1 MRGNALRGIPLA
13 PAAVNTV
20 QSNGYF
26 CQLLRQLPEL
36 PFDHDFWIS
45 LTAFATI
52 ASPNPAARFDEFL
65 DQRGVLIPEALA
77 KWPLAARTE
86 FPDLLRKASA
96 AHSGAGDRPS
106 GKRELWSPADNGAD
120 AGRSGLPP

>member
-1 MRGNALRGIPLA
+1 MRGIPLA

-52 ASPNPAARFDEFL
+52 ASPNTAARFDEFL

-77 KWPLAARTE
+77 KWPLAARTN
-86 FPDLLRKASA
+86 FLTDCVRHQRLTPALAIVHQASA
-96 AHSGAGDRPS
+96 N
-106 GKRELWSPADNGAD
+106 WSPADNGAD